1 MFLQDFDGHKID
13 MVFRS
18 MRIIYQ
24 NDVPFILNVEMYAF
38 LQITTLQVFK
48 YMITTLDINF
58 GMKSRT

>member
-1 MFLQDFDGHKID
+1 MFLQDFDGHKTD

-24 NDVPFILNVEMYAF
+24 NDVPFILNVEMYPF